1 MHVTFI
7 PHMFTC
13 CCLMHNFLKSEDEES
28 IGRLPHIIELEIVVH
43 GEQIN
48 KNVVT
53 IDDDNIN
60 HIESLKL
67 SCDAIQQEIIQYFGK
82 QHNIS

>member
-1 MHVTFI
+1 
-7 PHMFTC
+7 
-13 CCLMHNFLKSEDEES
+13 MHNFLKSEDEES
-28 IGRLPHIIELEIVVH
+28 IGRLPHIIELEIIVH